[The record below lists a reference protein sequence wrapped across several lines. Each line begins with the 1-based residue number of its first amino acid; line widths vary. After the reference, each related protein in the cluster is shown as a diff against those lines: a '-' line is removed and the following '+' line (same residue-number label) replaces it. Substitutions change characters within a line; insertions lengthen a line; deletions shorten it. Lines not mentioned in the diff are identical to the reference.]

1 MGKQLKQRLVL
12 QLTYKNYIAFKKRQV
27 VATDRQLV
35 LNENELKPNF
45 VAVCMDHS
53 IPLILSSCLVF

>member
-1 MGKQLKQRLVL
+1 MGKQLQQRLVL

-35 LNENELKPNF
+35 SNEY
-45 VAVCMDHS
+45 
-53 IPLILSSCLVF
+53 LSSRAQFCSSLD